1 MSRKQIKKDLE
12 ELYIG
17 QNVEKLVKEHYT
29 KKKREMFIL
38 ILAGIAIFLVAIIK
52 EYREGNISDNIIYR
66 NENGEGKKE
75 VRLEVKTKEGDW
87 KKIQLELY
95 DKEYNEQELEKAYI
109 EAIQQIPKLILDQ
122 NTSLNHIITDLELVQ
137 EIEGFPFVLSW
148 QSSRPE
154 IINSLGQLIN
164 KNEITEKTEV
174 ELKAFLQYEEW
185 EKEYRLLICV
195 YPKETDDFMTVLSEK
210 VKDEEK
216 KNREQIEFYLPDK
229 IQNRMLQWRYE
240 KGNSWILLGIVL
252 LLCLP
257 LIDYQKDRE
266 IHKQIKKRR
275 DELQKQY
282 PEFLSKLILYMEA
295 GMNIRGAIY
304 RIAED
309 YQGKK
314 LQGKASIYLYEEIL
328 YICRQNKNGLSEEEC
343 YQLLG
348 YRCNLPSYKKL
359 TGMLIRYL
367 QKGGYGMTEQF
378 REEVLR
384 ANEERKKQIKKQGEE
399 MGTKLL
405 LPMIMMLGI
414 VMVLI
419 MVPACFSFQM

>member
-1 MSRKQIKKDLE
+1 MYGSLYTGLFNGREDNRRDIRKRKTVSRKQIKKDLE

-17 QNVEKLVKEHYT
+17 QNVEKLVKEHYI

-174 ELKAFLQYEEW
+174 ELKAFLRYEEW

-252 LLCLP
+252 LICFP
-257 LIDYQKDRE
+257 LI
-266 IHKQIKKRR
+266 
-275 DELQKQY
+275 
-282 PEFLSKLILYMEA
+282 
-295 GMNIRGAIY
+295 
-304 RIAED
+304 
-309 YQGKK
+309 
-314 LQGKASIYLYEEIL
+314 
-328 YICRQNKNGLSEEEC
+328 
-343 YQLLG
+343 G
-348 YRCNLPSYKKL
+348 Y
-359 TGMLIRYL
+359 
-367 QKGGYGMTEQF
+367 
-378 REEVLR
+378 
-384 ANEERKKQIKKQGEE
+384 
-399 MGTKLL
+399 
-405 LPMIMMLGI
+405 
-414 VMVLI
+414 
-419 MVPACFSFQM
+419 